1 MASLPINDDQ
11 KTPLITLLNRMK
23 LGRKTFQRP
32 GWLIGGFAL
41 LMGLGWTQPVRA
53 EGSKEFTDN
62 MGNRAFLDYRSDSL
76 GNPNASIPR
85 RTTLNVYANP
95 GETLNLGSSA
105 VGIGSGRIEAFA
117 PDGTRYVCGA
127 SEPGTIQLNNGL
139 IQNRTQE
146 EAGPLPA
153 AGGYTPCSQTGQN
166 GILVG
171 AGQTGIWEIT
181 FVAPDPLGG
190 VNNDPGRGGS
200 SQGPIAAGGSWA
212 TQNGNDSFVTAWDVT
227 VTNSSGSRI
236 NGRTYATYLPLNLG
250 TSGVGLNAVAYVQ
263 TREGF
268 LYRIDLNGLDPFGF
282 IFFANNKGFL
292 DQNGNALYR
301 SVPFNDIRVH
311 LPNAP
316 DTATDFTHKIFF
328 NPPNADLPPSAS
340 LAGGGSTW
348 LRADPLP
355 PIPTITDLTF
365 TGNEGTPNQVGPTLG
380 GKFTFN
386 VDGTVVGSYSIT
398 IDVNRDGIFGNDNDV
413 ILDGVSQPGDN
424 IVEWNGIDAAGE
436 RLQAGTTPYQSRLAL
451 FAGDVHFPF
460 FDPESNQQGLIIERI
475 DRDTLEPQ
483 NSRIFYND
491 DGLELEGNPTD
502 PISALGGVLSAPN
515 GAHSFGDGTERGFGN
530 QNGINT
536 WTSLFDPV
544 LEGGEI
550 LVKIADLSI
559 DKMDEADPVAAGEPI
574 TYTLTVTSEEPPEG
588 DTYSDVADARVTDT
602 VPADITNVTWN
613 CAITSDPGTGA
624 CGTASGTGNSI
635 DLTVDLNV
643 GATATITVNGIV
655 SPTASGTLNNTATVE
670 RPPDTF
676 DPNEENNT
684 DPEDTT
690 IEPNPVQPVGI
701 KSVRLSQDTDGSG
714 SLTQGD
720 IVEYTITYANSD
732 PSTTITN
739 FQAVDEIDTTSLQFV
754 EGSYSL
760 TASGAGTTVT
770 SNPNY
775 NGTSDPNL
783 NNPGAL
789 GPDGGQVVI
798 QYEAEVI
805 AAAGAEIRNQA
816 VARSNGGTVP
826 ESVTDAFEETGDL
839 PQLPDDGIDQGNLPG
854 TGDDDPTLLRV
865 EGTPVSQRPQA
876 NKSVLFLRDND
887 NTSTLTIGDD
897 IQYTIIVRNPTPRP
911 ITNLTISDA
920 IPFQWQVL
928 RDAQN
933 PITVNPESGFTLASP
948 PTLPA
953 DTFVSTGTPVTFTNP
968 GTLAPGAEV
977 IVRFN
982 VRIRPGSPSPLI
994 NQGRVRFDGDN
1005 DDPVL
1010 TDASDS
1016 TNPRQPGSDVNPG
1029 IPLGDPTSGN
1039 PGDPDFGGNVNQP
1052 NEGDADPTIIRF
1064 VSPVTPTGTKS
1075 VRLAEDT
1082 DGTGSV
1088 TTGDIL
1094 EYTIIY
1100 TNPDSTSRI
1109 SNFLAEDTINPEQVS
1124 FVPGS
1129 YQFTAINGAGGTNPT
1144 TTVTQ
1149 NPDFNGTDDT
1159 NLTNSTTLG
1168 ELGTQE
1174 GRVEIRYRVRIEAT
1188 AGAQIS
1194 NQARVSSTGGS
1205 VDTSLTDA
1213 LAGPNDLPQELDDG
1227 IEQGNLAGTGD
1238 DDPTLVRV
1246 QPRGN
1251 PRLRLV
1257 KRITNITRN
1266 GVPISGINFNTF
1278 LDDPEDEDDN
1288 ILNQTSV
1295 QPVGIFSLPSES
1307 SIQSGD
1313 EVEYTIYFL
1322 SDGTARANTIQI
1334 CDAIPE
1340 ETTFVTDSFDAGQG
1354 ILVNQGGTNTNQSNL
1369 AGDDRGEFLP
1379 PLSPVT
1385 SPCPN
1390 LNNPNGSVLI
1400 NLGDVPITTP
1410 DNGGFVR
1417 FRVRVD

>member
-1 MASLPINDDQ
+1 MAILPMNDDQ
-11 KTPLITLLNRMK
+11 KTPLMTLLNRMK
-23 LGRKTFQRP
+23 LGRKTFQRQ

-41 LMGLGWTQPVRA
+41 LMGLGWTQSVRA
-53 EGSKEFTDN
+53 EGSADLIENGGD
-62 MGNRAFLDYRSDSL
+62 RPYLDARRNST
-76 GNPNASIPR
+76 ASAIAGIPR
-85 RTTLNVYANP
+85 RTIIKVYARA
-95 GETLNLGSSA
+95 GETINLGSSA
-105 VGIGSGRIEAFA
+105 IGINLGDIEYRA
-117 PDGTRYVCGA
+117 PDGSTNTCRNVA
-127 SEPGTIQLNNGL
+127 PGTGL
-139 IQNRTQE
+139 IPDRTAE
-146 EAGPLPA
+146 IAGSI
-153 AGGYTPCSQTGQN
+153 GGYTPCQVPVQ
-166 GILVG
+166 
-171 AGQTGIWEIT
+171 AGQTGIWEIQFISPNPSST
-181 FVAPDPLGG
+181 DDP
-190 VNNDPGRGGS
+190 PA
-200 SQGPIAAGGSWA
+200 IAATANWTQPNTVSWIA
-212 TQNGNDSFVTAWDVT
+212 AWDVT
-227 VTNSSGSRI
+227 VVDSANNPI
-236 NGRTYATYLPLNLG
+236 LGRVFANYLPLNMGANNRALR
-250 TSGVGLNAVAYVQ
+250 SEGVIQ
-263 TREGF
+263 TDQGYQ
-268 LYRIDLNGLDPFGF
+268 YRIDLNGIDPFGF
-282 IFFANNKGFL
+282 IFFANSKGFREGGQPIFSSIAFNIATDNLVANGTLL
-292 DQNGNALYR
+292 DPSGDSDNEET
-301 SVPFNDIRVH
+301 NDI
-311 LPNAP
+311 
-316 DTATDFTHKIFF
+316 THKLFLNTPDISLPVSANTPDGDSTFLLQPLINPEVSNFTFTGIEGTPGQAGQILGGEFQFEANVPGSYTIILDFNNNGVFDEGIDRQLTGPAFPGSNEVIWDGLDAQGNPVPAQDVPYRARIVLNAGEAHFPFLDPENSDDGIIIERLNGPPGDEFTIFYDDTEDKRF
-328 NPPNADLPPSAS
+328 NPPEPLGGDSVLPEGEDSS
-340 LAGGGSTW
+340 GGGH
-348 LRADPLP
+348 AFAP
-355 PIPTITDLTF
+355 
-365 TGNEGTPNQVGPTLG
+365 G
-380 GKFTFN
+380 
-386 VDGTVVGSYSIT
+386 
-398 IDVNRDGIFGNDNDV
+398 FGD
-413 ILDGVSQPGDN
+413 
-424 IVEWNGIDAAGE
+424 EKGID
-436 RLQAGTTPYQSRLAL
+436 TWINVPSTP
-451 FAGDVHFPF
+451 F
-460 FDPESNQQGLIIERI
+460 
-475 DRDTLEPQ
+475 
-483 NSRIFYND
+483 
-491 DGLELEGNPTD
+491 ELEGG
-502 PISALGGVLSAPN
+502 IS
-515 GAHSFGDGTERGFGN
+515 
-530 QNGINT
+530 
-536 WTSLFDPV
+536 
-544 LEGGEI
+544 
-550 LVKIADLSI
+550 VKAADLSI
-559 DKMDEADPVAAGEPI
+559 LKTDSADPIVAGEPI
-574 TYTLTVTSEEPPEG
+574 TYTLTVTSEQPPP
-588 DTYSDVADARVTDT
+588 DQTYSDVTGARVTDN
-602 VPADITNVTWN
+602 VPDNITNVTWN
-613 CAITSDPGTGA
+613 CAITSDPDTGA

-670 RPPDTF
+670 RPPDTQ
-676 DPNEENNT
+676 DPNPDNNT

-690 IEPNPVQPVGI
+690 IPPNPVQPVGI

-732 PSTTITN
+732 PSITITN

-754 EGSYSL
+754 PGSYSL
-760 TASGAGTTVT
+760 TPSGAGTTVT
-770 SNPNY
+770 PNPNY

-789 GPDGGQVVI
+789 GPGGGQVVI

-816 VARSNGGTVP
+816 VARSTGGTVT
-826 ESVTDAFEETGDL
+826 ESVTDAFQETGDL
-839 PQLPDDGIDQGNLPG
+839 PQLSDDGIDQGNLPG

-865 EGTPVSQRPQA
+865 QGTPVSQRPQA

-897 IQYTIIVRNPTPRP
+897 IQYTIIVRNSTPRP

-928 RDAQN
+928 RDSQN
-933 PITVNPESGFTLASP
+933 PITVNPESGFSLASP

-953 DTFVSTGTPVTFTNP
+953 ETFVSTGTPVTFTNP
-968 GTLAPGAEV
+968 GTLSPGAEV
-977 IVRFN
+977 IVTFN

-994 NQGRVRFDGDN
+994 NQGTVRFDGNNDN
-1005 DDPVL
+1005 PVL

-1016 TNPRQPGSDVNPG
+1016 TNPRQPGSGVNPG
-1029 IPLGDPTSGN
+1029 VPVGNPTSGN

-1075 VRLAEDT
+1075 VRLVEDT

-1100 TNPDSTSRI
+1100 TNPDPTSRI
-1109 SNFLAEDTINPEQVS
+1109 SNFLAEDTINPEQAS

-1129 YQFTAINGAGGTNPT
+1129 YQFTAINGTGGTNPT

-1149 NPDFNGTDDT
+1149 NSDFNGTDDT
-1159 NLTNSTTLG
+1159 NLTSPTDRG
-1168 ELGTQE
+1168 ELGTEE

-1213 LAGPNDLPQELDDG
+1213 LAGPGDLPQELDDG
-1227 IEQGNLAGTGD
+1227 IEQGNLDGTGD

-1246 QPRGN
+1246 EPRGN

-1322 SDGTARANTIQI
+1322 SDGTARANNIKI

-1340 ETTFVTDSFDAGQG
+1340 QTTFITDSFDAGQG
-1354 ILVNQGGTNTNQSNL
+1354 ILVNQGGTNTNQTNL
-1369 AGDDRGEFLP
+1369 SGDDRGEFLS

-1410 DNGGFVR
+1410 DNVGFVR
-1417 FRVRVD
+1417 FRVTID